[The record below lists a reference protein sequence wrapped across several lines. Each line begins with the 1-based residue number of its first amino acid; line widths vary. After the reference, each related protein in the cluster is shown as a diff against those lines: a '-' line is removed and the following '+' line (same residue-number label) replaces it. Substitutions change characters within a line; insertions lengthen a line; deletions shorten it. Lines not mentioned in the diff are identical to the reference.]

1 MQTLK
6 EKEEEVYSR
15 DDSYYFS
22 DGYVSHFMQGVEF
35 AQRWIEASEPN
46 LPIGFESGGWDGLK
60 SDMVLAKDKFN
71 KIHLAIT
78 YQGVLDGRKFCEWV
92 DIYDNVIFNVISWRP
107 ITVS

>member
-1 MQTLK
+1 MKTVQEGLNEAYK
-6 EKEEEVYSR
+6 QAGQNA
-15 DDSYYFS
+15 YFG
-22 DGYVSHFMQGVEF
+22 DGFMAGAEF

-46 LPIGFESGGWDGLK
+46 LPIGFESGEWDGLK
-60 SDMVLAKDKFN
+60 SDMVLAKDKFD

-92 DIYDNVIFNVISWRP
+92 DIYDNVIFNIVSWRP